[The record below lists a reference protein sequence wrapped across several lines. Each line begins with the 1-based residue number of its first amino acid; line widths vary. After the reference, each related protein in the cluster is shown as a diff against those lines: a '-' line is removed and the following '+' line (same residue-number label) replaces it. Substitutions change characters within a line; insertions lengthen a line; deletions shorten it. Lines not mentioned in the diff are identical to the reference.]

1 MYIFRSKFAYCIGV
15 VSVTSLCGME
25 AGYRSNLEEQVAEV
39 ELLQAMFPGPGE
51 LQLDP
56 GALEEV

>member
-1 MYIFRSKFAYCIGV
+1 
-15 VSVTSLCGME
+15 ME

-56 GALEEV
+56 GALEEVRHSGGREEGV